1 MASLWEAVMAVPK
14 KKPAVNPSSK
24 KRVEKKAE
32 SWFQRKATNAKTLEI
47 PDVLEA
53 IEVGEIVA
61 IEYRSTKY
69 DGRPRIWR
77 HEVTKPRKLF
87 ISRDGR
93 VLVVLPGFKIT
104 KRGIEG

>member
-1 MASLWEAVMAVPK
+1 MAPK
-14 KKPAVNPSSK
+14 KKTAVNPAAA
-24 KRVEKKAE
+24 KRVEKKAGA
-32 SWFQRKATNAKTLEI
+32 WNQRKPTKAKSLEI

-53 IEVGEIVA
+53 VEVGTIVA
-61 IEYRSTKY
+61 IEYRSTKF
-69 DGRPRIWR
+69 DGKPRIWR

-87 ISRDGR
+87 ISTDGR